1 MRSIFLGLV
10 LGAAALGIVAVPS
23 SAEARP
29 AHAYVVNHYHHER
42 HHHHGRYVQ
51 RHWWEWHHYWHR

>member
-1 MRSIFLGLV
+1 MRRIFLSLV

-29 AHAYVVNHYHHER
+29 AHAYVVRHHHGH
-42 HHHHGRYVQ
+42 HHHHGRYVH
-51 RHWWEWHHYWHR
+51 RHWWEFHYWHR